1 MEYIEKSYEDIAK
14 LGARLGNPYQDM
26 GSRPPILYNGLV
38 CKPFLKNR
46 KKKEKLILKLDKL
59 NLNYLINIRGILK
72 INGKAEAFLYEY
84 ERGAL
89 LKKYLEQEEP
99 YKERW
104 KLIEEIFL
112 TDEALVK
119 EGLTYFDY
127 HTANLIVNKDI
138 KFLDIDSI
146 IKITRF
152 NRVKIKRF
160 LLELI
165 VSIYINF
172 DLTFN
177 WDNTHYLGVL
187 SEFLDIN
194 CYDELDMLKII
205 NALYNKHMGED
216 IELRER
222 IKM

>member
-1 MEYIEKSYEDIAK
+1 MT
-14 LGARLGNPYQDM
+14 
-26 GSRPPILYNGLV
+26 
-38 CKPFLKNR
+38 LKEVKKEIKELLKDK
-46 KKKEKLILKLDKL
+46 KKKEELILKLDKL
-59 NLNYLINIRGILK
+59 NLKYLINIKGMLRVQ
-72 INGKAEAFLYEY
+72 NRTEAYLYQY
-84 ERGAL
+84 EKGEL
-89 LKKYLEQEEP
+89 LKKYLERDEP
-99 YKERW
+99 FLERW

-112 TDEALVK
+112 TDKALVR

-127 HTANLIVNKDI
+127 HSANLVVNQDI

-152 NRVKIKRF
+152 NRNKIKRF

-177 WDNTHYLGVL
+177 WDNTHYLGIL

-194 CYDELDMLKII
+194 CYDELDMLKIEK
-205 NALYNKHMGED
+205 N
-216 IELRER
+216 
-222 IKM
+222 

>member
-1 MEYIEKSYEDIAK
+1 MSYDKIAK
-14 LGARLGNPYQDM
+14 LGVSLSNPYQDI
-26 GSRPPILYNGLV
+26 SYKPPILYQGIV
-38 CKPFLKNR
+38 YKPFLKSL
-46 KKKEKLILKLDKL
+46 KKKEELILKLDKL
-59 NLNYLINIRGILK
+59 NLKYLINIKGMLRVQ
-72 INGKAEAFLYEY
+72 NRTEAYLYQY
-84 ERGAL
+84 EKGEL
-89 LKKYLEQEEP
+89 LKKYLERDEP
-99 YKERW
+99 FLERW

-112 TDEALVK
+112 TDKALVR

-127 HTANLIVNKDI
+127 HSANLVVNQDI

-152 NRVKIKRF
+152 NRNKIKRF

-177 WDNTHYLGVL
+177 WDNTHYLGIL

-194 CYDELDMLKII
+194 CYDEVDIEKII
-205 NALYNKHMGED
+205 NALYVKNKGED
-216 IELRER
+216 KYLRER
-222 IKM
+222 IRTF